1 MLLGGQPITLI
12 PTDDGGL
19 EAEMTGDYAGL
30 LRLLNGRDKL
40 NNYGCVTIAFTV
52 LIEMLKHLEARGVNH
67 VIFNLKY
74 GKRPAEEV
82 VEELGEEVVPEFA
95 VSVNCE

>member
-40 NNYGCVTIAFTV
+40 NNYGCVTIALT
-52 LIEMLKHLEARGVNH
+52 A
-67 VIFNLKY
+67 
-74 GKRPAEEV
+74 
-82 VEELGEEVVPEFA
+82 
-95 VSVNCE
+95 